1 VGMAR
6 SLPRISLPGDS
17 AAWLRAITV
26 WQLLVAVGAAAA
38 LTLFVVAAPEDT
50 SGLARTAVLVVTAFM
65 AGAAGASVV
74 LLRRRHHLGRSLA
87 VAVNYLG
94 FIACTL
100 ALLQHNRFFVGV
112 DALGT
117 TFRRVGVW
125 FVPLLVLGYLLASI
139 GTRPDRPAPLRR
151 WGLGLMAIAGVGF
164 LLTPQALGGIATFA
178 ARTVRPSGLILLVG
192 AIVFGVVC
200 RVLWRDDMARLL
212 GGTTAQSETLNGL
225 LFVSP
230 NLLGFIA
237 FFAGPL
243 LFSLFVSFNEWDAFG
258 TKNFIGLG
266 NYARVLSLDF
276 SFIDSGQSAGE
287 VLKSGYVELTRFGNL
302 VVGARDKLFWISIRN
317 IVLFSAIALPAT
329 VIPALFLSTLLN
341 AKAPGIKFFR
351 AIYFIPSVA
360 GVVGI
365 ALIWKQ
371 LLNATVGYLNYAIT
385 QVVNTINVLPGITV
399 TDPRLQWLS
408 DADIAL
414 FSMVI
419 IFVYQYLGFSTVLF
433 LAGLQ
438 GVSADLYE
446 AAMLDGA
453 NRWQRF
459 RNITLPQ
466 LAPTTFFVV
475 ATTGIN
481 ALQLFAEPVVLFSN
495 FTPPGSGPNNAALTP
510 VGYLY
515 QQGFQRFAQGYA
527 SAVAWVLFLLIFAF
541 TFVQFQ
547 RQRAQADG

>member
-1 VGMAR
+1 MATALR
-6 SLPRISLPGDS
+6 LPRVALPGDS
-17 AAWLRAITV
+17 RAWLRGIVV
-26 WQLLVAVGAAAA
+26 WQLLVAVGATGA
-38 LTLFVVAAPEDT
+38 LVAFIVAAPEDA
-50 SGLARTAVLVVTAFM
+50 SALARGAVLTITAFM
-65 AGAAGASVV
+65 AAASAGSLV
-74 LLRRRHHLGRSLA
+74 LLRQRRHLGRSLA

-112 DALGT
+112 DALGA

-125 FVPLLVLGYLLASI
+125 FVPLLVLGYLLANI

-151 WGLGLMAIAGVGF
+151 WGLAVMSVAGIGF
-164 LLTPQALGGIATFA
+164 LLTPQALGGMATFA
-178 ARTVRPSGLILLVG
+178 ARTLRPSGLVLLAG
-192 AIVFGVVC
+192 AIIFGVVC

-212 GGTTAQSETLNGL
+212 GGTTENSETLNGL

-258 TKNFIGLG
+258 TKEFIGLG

-276 SFIDSGQSAGE
+276 SWATAGQAAGD
-287 VLKSGYVELTRFGNL
+287 VLKDGYVEVTRLGNL
-302 VVGARDKLFWISIRN
+302 VIGARDKLFWISIRN
-317 IVLFSAIALPAT
+317 IVLFSLIALPAT

-341 AKAPGIKFFR
+341 SKAPGIKFFR
-351 AIYFIPSVA
+351 AVYFIPSVA

-385 QVVNTINVLPGITV
+385 QVVEAVNVLPGVAI

-408 DADIAL
+408 DADLAL

-495 FTPPGSGPNNAALTP
+495 FTPPGAGPNNAALTP

-547 RQRAQADG
+547 RQRAQAEG

>member
-1 VGMAR
+1 MAR
-6 SLPRISLPGDS
+6 VLRLPRFGLPGDS
-17 AAWLRAITV
+17 KAWLPAIV
-26 WQLLVAVGAAAA
+26 AWQLVVAIAAAAA
-38 LTLFVVAAPEDT
+38 LVAAVVAAPEDT
-50 SGLARTAVLVVTAFM
+50 SALARGAVVTITAFM
-65 AGAAGASVV
+65 AAASAASVI
-74 LLRRRHHLGRSLA
+74 LLRRRHPLGRALA
-87 VAVNYLG
+87 AAVNYLG
-94 FIACTL
+94 FIACAL

-112 DALGT
+112 DALGA

-125 FVPLLVLGYLLASI
+125 LVPVLVLGYLLTTI
-139 GTRPDRPAPLRR
+139 GARPDRPAPLRR
-151 WGLGLMAIAGVGF
+151 LGMGLMAAAVVAF
-164 LLTPQALGGIATFA
+164 LLTPQALGGLVTFA
-178 ARTVRPSGLILLVG
+178 ARTVRPTGLVLLAG
-192 AIVFGVVC
+192 ALVFGVVC

-212 GGTTAQSETLNGL
+212 GVTSSQTETLNGL

-258 TKNFIGLG
+258 TKEFIGLG

-276 SFIDSGQSAGE
+276 SWSTAGQAAGD
-287 VLKSGYVELTRFGNL
+287 VLKEGYVELTRIGNL
-302 VVGARDKLFWISIRN
+302 VIGARDKLFWISIRN
-317 IVLFSAIALPAT
+317 IVLFSAMALPAT
-329 VIPALFLSTLLN
+329 IVPALFLSTLLN
-341 AKAPGIKFFR
+341 SKAPGIKFFR

-385 QVVNTINVLPGITV
+385 QIVDAINVLPGITV

-414 FSMVI
+414 FSLVI

-495 FTPPGSGPNNAALTP
+495 FTPPGAGPNNAALTP

-541 TFVQFQ
+541 TFAQFQ
-547 RQRAQADG
+547 RQRAQAEG